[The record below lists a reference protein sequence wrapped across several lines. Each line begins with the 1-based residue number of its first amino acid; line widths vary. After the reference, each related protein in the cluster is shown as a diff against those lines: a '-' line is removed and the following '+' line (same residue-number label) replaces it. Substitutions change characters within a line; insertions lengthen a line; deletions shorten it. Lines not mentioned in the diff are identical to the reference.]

1 MNIAILSTSAVKG
14 GAAIVTARLADAL
27 AAQGHTV
34 TLITAEGRLRLPF
47 YAERL
52 GIFLRNGLN
61 RADLFKVS
69 VADFGAR
76 LSKHPAIVSADVVLL
91 GWVNQGLISLRE
103 IERIAAM
110 GKRMV
115 WVMHDMWCFTGICHH
130 ALGCEAFTG
139 ECGLCRFVHRKA
151 SAADLSHVG
160 WQRKRRMLERVQ
172 QLEFVAVSQW
182 LADLAE
188 RSSLLAGRKVHV
200 IPNVFPVDDYDYSQ
214 PKEPIVVMGAAR
226 LDDPIKGLSYAIE
239 ALNRVRV
246 PMRAVFFGDIR
257 QPQLLERLTVPY
269 EHLGTLSPEQVRAVY
284 ARAQVVLSTSLYETL
299 PTTLIEGQAA
309 GCVPVSFNRG
319 GQGSIIDNGVNGWL
333 ADFADVD
340 AVARGIERGLTEPF
354 APTALHESV
363 RSRFAASAIASR
375 YLDILR

>member
-1 MNIAILSTSAVKG
+1 V
-14 GAAIVTARLADAL
+14 
-27 AAQGHTV
+27 
-34 TLITAEGRLRLPF
+34 P
-47 YAERL
+47 
-52 GIFLRNGLN
+52 
-61 RADLFKVS
+61 
-69 VADFGAR
+69 
-76 LSKHPAIVSADVVLL
+76 
-91 GWVNQGLISLRE
+91 
-103 IERIAAM
+103 
-110 GKRMV
+110 
-115 WVMHDMWCFTGICHH
+115 
-130 ALGCEAFTG
+130 
-139 ECGLCRFVHRKA
+139 
-151 SAADLSHVG
+151 
-160 WQRKRRMLERVQ
+160 

-182 LADLAE
+182 LADLAD

-200 IPNVFPVDDYDYSQ
+200 IPNVFPVDDYDCTQ

-319 GQGSIIDNGVNGWL
+319 GQTSIIENGVNGWL

-340 AVARGIERGLTEPF
+340 AVARGIERALTEPF
-354 APTALHESV
+354 APSALHETV
-363 RSRFAASAIASR
+363 RRNFAAAAIAAKWR
-375 YLDILR
+375 AILA